1 MSLQRTTATKVLKSL
16 LTPVIH
22 THQSKKESS
31 SVVVTSPAA
40 SLAGPASS
48 LLGFHL
54 TGPLLPQPTSP
65 SNSAYREDQAVLL
78 LHWNALRKSW
88 GPQSNS
94 AGLVCT
100 LLIAPT
106 SGSLPSDCA
115 SHVPSVVSHCT
126 SVLETSPGQ
135 HGSLWSG
142 QNNSSTRKGVSLLSS
157 RTCSYVGDKI
167 REN

>member
-22 THQSKKESS
+22 AHQSKKESS

-65 SNSAYREDQAVLL
+65 SNSAYRESQAVLL

-135 HGSLWSG
+135 RGSLWG
-142 QNNSSTRKGVSLLSS
+142 G
-157 RTCSYVGDKI
+157 
-167 REN
+167 